1 MCIISFLKVIRVVRF
16 RMLNILFIV
25 TERNSANGVC
35 ANSVIQACLNR
46 GYKVTCVTNREYDD
60 PNDFISD
67 DVKFYT
73 VKPRS
78 VYSICSYL
86 NRSKISG
93 LKKQLLLYIAFLINK
108 FELLTSILTWPVI
121 SRGYSK
127 RIYKLIQALH
137 LKETFDIVV
146 PIYTQIDTIIAAN
159 HLKRKYP
166 DIKVVPYMLDSLA
179 AGFGPKQFSKECV
192 VKRGLKWEKKL
203 FKDVDHI
210 VMMKS
215 SMDFYMRYKELPYMN
230 KVSFLDIPLFVNNYK
245 KTISSNETL
254 IISYVGS
261 IPAHIRNPKYFLDL
275 FKTLDNTNIKL
286 LVVGPST
293 CESLI
298 QQYLKSDE
306 RIERIQRVSHSEAL
320 EIIEKSDILLN
331 LGNNLTTMMPS
342 KIFEYIST
350 GKPIISTAPILNEPS
365 ISYLDR
371 YGNACILYENHPIE
385 YSVKKICNFIST
397 AHTVDPSTLSDTFKL
412 NKPETFV
419 NLIEN
424 L

>member
-1 MCIISFLKVIRVVRF
+1 
-16 RMLNILFIV
+16 MLNILFIV

-35 ANSVIQACLNR
+35 ANSVIRACLNR
-46 GYKVTCVTNREYDD
+46 GYKVTCVTNKEYDD
-60 PNDFISD
+60 PNEFISD
-67 DVKFYT
+67 EVKFYT

-86 NRSKISG
+86 NRRNISG
-93 LKKQLLLYIAFLINK
+93 FKKILLLHIALFINK

-127 RIYKLIQALH
+127 RIYKLIQSLH
-137 LKETFDIVV
+137 LKESFDIVV

-159 HLKRKYP
+159 HLKHRYP
-166 DIKVVPYMLDSLA
+166 NIKVVPYMLDSLA
-179 AGFGPKQFSKECV
+179 AGYGPKQFSKECI
-192 VKRGLKWEKKL
+192 VKRGLKWEEKL
-203 FKDVDHI
+203 FKEVDHI

-215 SMDFYMRYKELPYMN
+215 SEDFYMRHKGLPYMN
-230 KVSFLDIPLFVNNYK
+230 KVSFLDIPLFVNNCK
-245 KTISSNETL
+245 KTISSNDTL
-254 IISYVGS
+254 LISYVGS
-261 IPAHIRNPKYFLDL
+261 IPAHIRNPRYFLDV
-275 FKTLDNTNIKL
+275 FRTLDNTNVKL
-286 LVVGPST
+286 LLVGPST

-298 QQYLKSDE
+298 QQYLKSDA
-306 RIERIQRVSHSEAL
+306 RIERIQRVSHSKAL

-350 GKPIISTAPILNEPS
+350 GKPIISTAPILNEPC

-371 YGNACILYENHPIE
+371 YGNACILYENDPIE
-385 YSVKKICNFIST
+385 YSVKKILSFIST
-397 AHTVDPSTLSDTFKL
+397 THVVNPSTLSDTFQL

-419 NLIEN
+419 NLIES